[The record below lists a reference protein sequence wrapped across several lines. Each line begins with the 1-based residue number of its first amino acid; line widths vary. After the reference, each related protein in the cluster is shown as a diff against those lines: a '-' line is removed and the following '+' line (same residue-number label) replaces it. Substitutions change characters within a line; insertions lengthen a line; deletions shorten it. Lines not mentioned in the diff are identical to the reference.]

1 MLASCKSLSH
11 WWKIMIYSY
20 NGVIYWASLLLFSDF
35 GFSFWCGDNVWNN
48 ITSKLVSI
56 NDEYS
61 FMKSGTHPL
70 NLWWCLRNWCWTPV
84 EGVYCVRSWIWF
96 TGLLFSVRISFICHK
111 KKSKENHIL
120 VVHRIIA
127 ALSVRTLWHYFLFF
141 KTWVKLC
148 TWEHALVMFM
158 VLLCLSLVLVSL
170 LRFLIFFFYTY
181 NARVLFKRG
190 VK

>member
-11 WWKIMIYSY
+11 
-20 NGVIYWASLLLFSDF
+20 NGVIYWPSLLLFSDF

-48 ITSKLVSI
+48 ITNKLVSI

-141 KTWVKLC
+141 KTSAGNM
-148 TWEHALVMFM
+148 HIVMFM

-170 LRFLIFFFYTY
+170 LRFLIVFFYTY